1 MSVFSTDKRRIHRL
15 TRAALTSM
23 PDGVERFWCHL
34 RDAYKAAFEVAKESG
49 FVELKKSDHES
60 KMKELS
66 IP

>member
-1 MSVFSTDKRRIHRL
+1 
-15 TRAALTSM
+15 M

-34 RDAYKAAFEVAKESG
+34 RDAYKAAFEVGKESG